1 MTGRRESIATIAARP
16 YLAAYLAAVIA
27 TWLLSALTWRVQAG
41 RPVELAPLAQV
52 LQYLL
57 VLLAGALAALHVRS
71 RAGSYDGSA
80 TVRFYDYEL
89 ALPDDRGG
97 ATFWRGIVAGI
108 VAMLANVA
116 FVIAADLVV
125 AGGAAGGGSYVG
137 WIGAGVAA
145 GGVLGMFGA
154 LFAYLIAGAA
164 GRARGRRAR

>member
-1 MTGRRESIATIAARP
+1 MSGRRETIAAIAARP
-16 YLAAYLAAVIA
+16 YLATYLAAVIA

-41 RPVELAPLAQV
+41 RPIELAPLAQG

-71 RAGSYDGSA
+71 RARSYDASA

-89 ALPDDRGG
+89 ALPDDSGG
-97 ATFWRGIVAGI
+97 ATFWRGIAAGAI
-108 VAMLANVA
+108 AMLANVA
-116 FVIAADLVV
+116 FVIGADLVV
-125 AGGAAGGGSYVG
+125 AGGAAGAGSYLG

-154 LFAYLIAGAA
+154 LFAYVVAGAV
-164 GRARGRRAR
+164 GRVR

>member
-1 MTGRRESIATIAARP
+1 MTGRRETIAAIATRP
-16 YLAAYLAAVIA
+16 YLATYLAAVIA
-27 TWLLSALTWRVQAG
+27 TWLLSALTWRVQPG
-41 RPVELAPLAQV
+41 RPIELASLAQA

-71 RAGSYDGSA
+71 RAGGYDSPA

-89 ALPDDRGG
+89 ALPDDSGG
-97 ATFWRGIVAGI
+97 ATFWRGIAAGI

-116 FVIAADLVV
+116 FVVAADLV
-125 AGGAAGGGSYVG
+125 AAAGAAGGGSYIG
-137 WIGAGVAA
+137 WIGAGIAA

-164 GRARGRRAR
+164 GRARRRRTR